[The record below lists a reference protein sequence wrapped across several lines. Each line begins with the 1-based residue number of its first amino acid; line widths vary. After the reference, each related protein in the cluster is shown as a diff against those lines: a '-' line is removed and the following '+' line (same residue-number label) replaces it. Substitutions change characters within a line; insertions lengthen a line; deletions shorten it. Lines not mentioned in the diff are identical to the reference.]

1 LGQTGSETEKE
12 ILLIVQELDRRKPLL
27 NCKPQKYIH
36 RYGESILSTWETS
49 FSAIAQHSPMAAR
62 VLSLLAFL
70 NLDDIFLDLF
80 RPDISSTAR
89 LKMVCLVL
97 IKDGGLS
104 WQAEILLIAI
114 RLSRLLP
121 SSTHSHLSNSGMNN
135 LALVLS
141 DQDKYEQAEEI
152 HRQALG

>member
-1 LGQTGSETEKE
+1 
-12 ILLIVQELDRRKPLL
+12 
-27 NCKPQKYIH
+27 
-36 RYGESILSTWETS
+36 
-49 FSAIAQHSPMAAR
+49 MAAR

-97 IKDGGLS
+97 IKDSGLS

-114 RLSRLLP
+114 RLSQLLP